1 MTDSP
6 SGARAGLAR
15 WKIVLL
21 AALFAAPPLVAYV
34 LYQSGWRSERTLN
47 HGELVQ
53 PARPLDDVALA
64 TLEGRPHRLLA
75 LRGKWTLVYFGPAE
89 CLKPCIDNL
98 YKMRQ
103 VHLAQGKDMER
114 VQRVFI
120 VTDPKALDL
129 LRDTLKDYPG
139 TLVLTGESDAIGQV
153 ARQFAVS
160 AGSPLDNLHRLYLVD
175 PLGNF
180 MMSYP
185 ADADPTGLRKD
196 LVRLLRVSRVG

>member
-1 MTDSP
+1 MTDSD
-6 SGARAGLAR
+6 SGARAGHAR

-53 PARPLDDVALA
+53 PARPLEDAALA
-64 TLEGRPHRLLA
+64 TLDGKPLRLLA
-75 LRGKWTLVYFGPAE
+75 LRGRWTLVYFGPAG
-89 CLKPCIDNL
+89 CGKPCTDNL

-103 VHLAQGKDMER
+103 VHLAQGKDLER

-120 VTDPKALDL
+120 VTDPRALDL
-129 LRDTLKDYPG
+129 LRYTLKDYPG
-139 TLVLTGESDAIGQV
+139 TLVLTGEGATVGQV

-160 AGSPLDNLHRLYLVD
+160 AGSPLDSLHRVYLVD

-196 LVRLLRVSRVG
+196 LARLLRTSQVG